1 MRRLVTAFGLGL
13 AFAGSALAHPAMTT
27 VGTQMRETPNG
38 HSRVVQD
45 IPPNAQVDVDDC
57 GPVWCSA
64 SWRNIPG
71 FVRADAVVP
80 GAGGPLH
87 AYRPPPPPVVVAP
100 LFVPFGW
107 GWGGPYHH
115 YY

>member
-1 MRRLVTAFGLGL
+1 MRRLVIAFGLGL

-71 FVRADAVVP
+71 FVRADAVV
-80 GAGGPLH
+80 AGGVGLRP
-87 AYRPPPPPVVVAP
+87 AYRRPPPP
-100 LFVPFGW
+100 LFAPFGW
-107 GWGGPYHH
+107 GYGWHPY
-115 YY
+115 Y

>member
-27 VGTQMRETPNG
+27 VGTQMRESPNG

-45 IPPNAQVDVDDC
+45 IPANAQVDVEGC

-71 FVRADAVVP
+71 FVRADAVV
-80 GAGGPLH
+80 AGGVGLRP
-87 AYRPPPPPVVVAP
+87 AYRPPPPP
-100 LFVPFGW
+100 FFRPFGW
-107 GWGGPYHH
+107 GYGYGWHPY
-115 YY
+115 Y

>member
-1 MRRLVTAFGLGL
+1 MRRLVIAFGLGL

-27 VGTQMRETPNG
+27 VGTQMREAPNG

-45 IPPNAQVDVDDC
+45 IPPNAQVDVEGC

-71 FVRADAVVP
+71 FVRSDAVV
-80 GAGGPLH
+80 AGGVGLRP
-87 AYRPPPPPVVVAP
+87 AYRPPPP
-100 LFVPFGW
+100 FFRPFGW
-107 GWGGPYHH
+107 GYGYGWHPY
-115 YY
+115 Y